1 MTRTAAFLTPSS
13 GAGTSLA
20 CSQGHH
26 AACAYAGC
34 DCTCHY
40 RRGDLDWANLA
51 VVFLVVLSVALVANA
66 QRIPGRRVPVPIVY
80 VAVDSPT
87 WHWNGPGQDGSS
99 KYALD
104 GGAYLT
110 VRTPDGRSLSSSL
123 RDADGGFAFSSVAPG
138 TLLTWEHDP
147 TIIVTSVVNVSNRK
161 PPDPQP
167 SNPRRRQP
175 SNPPM
180 VVPVGAEW
188 SQMPPPVLLNFMATV
203 YPGVY
208 IVITDSKVWFIRE
221 RQGLP
226 IPSGFRQVWP

>member
-1 MTRTAAFLTPSS
+1 MKRNGYCLCGHGFLAHMFDTEACLICPCLRFVQDGSYVRPWVIAAIVMLCW
-13 GAGTSLA
+13 LA
-20 CSQGHH
+20 F
-26 AACAYAGC
+26 
-34 DCTCHY
+34 TT
-40 RRGDLDWANLA
+40 
-51 VVFLVVLSVALVANA
+51 NA
-66 QRIPGRRVPVPIVY
+66 QRIPGRRVPPAPQSIVY
-80 VAVDSPT
+80 VAVDSPR

-110 VRTPDGRSLSSSL
+110 VRTPDGRALSSSL

-147 TIIVTSVVNVSNRK
+147 TIIVTNVVNVSNRK

-208 IVITDSKVWFIRE
+208 IVITDGKVWFIRE

-226 IPSGFRQVWP
+226 IPQGWRVAWP